1 MNKNLAYTY
10 GASNISLIGETIDQN
25 LRKTVEKYPNKEALI
40 SVHQDYRV
48 TYAEFYAQVTAVA
61 KGLIALGVKQGDRV
75 GIWSPNCY
83 EWTLLQ
89 YATAKI
95 GAIMVNINP
104 AYRTS
109 ELIYVINQSGIS
121 YIFAAPQ
128 FKSSNY
134 KKMIDDA
141 REFTE
146 TLRKEVYWGESWQH
160 FLVRGEKVTDEKL
173 LSFEERVQF
182 DDPVN
187 IQYTSGTTGNP
198 KGVTLSHHNI
208 LNNGYFIGIRMNYTE
223 KDRVCIPVPFYHC
236 FGMVIGNIACTT
248 HGATMVIPND
258 SFDAT
263 KTLEAVEKE
272 KCTSLYGV
280 PTMFISEL
288 YVLDKQPYDLSSLR
302 TGVMAGALC
311 PPEIMKRV
319 KEQMNM
325 HEITICYGMTETSP
339 VSTQTKIGAPFEKQ
353 IYSVGTIHDHL
364 EIKIINPETKAIV
377 KRGENGELCT
387 RGYSVMLKY
396 WNSPEATQQVI
407 DEQRWMHS
415 GDLAMMDEDGYIHIS
430 GRIKDLIIRGGE
442 NISPKEIEDFLYTYK
457 GVMDAQVIGVPSKK
471 YGEEVMAWIKPK
483 EGVTLTEEE
492 LHDFCKGRIAHY
504 KVPRYWKFVEE
515 FPMTISGKIRKVE
528 MREIS
533 ARELGLEDED

>member
-61 KGLIALGVKQGDRV
+61 KGLIVLGVKQGDRV

-396 WNSPEATQQVI
+396 WNSPQATEQVI

>member
-48 TYAEFYAQVTAVA
+48 TYAELYAQVTAVA

-160 FLVRGEKVTDEKL
+160 FLAHGEKVTDEKL
-173 LSFEERVQF
+173 LSFEEKVQF

-236 FGMVIGNIACTT
+236 FGMVIGNLACTV

-396 WNSPEATQQVI
+396 WNSPQATQQVI

>member
-40 SVHQDYRV
+40 SVHQNYRV

-61 KGLIALGVKQGDRV
+61 KGLIALGVKQGDRI

-160 FLVRGEKVTDEKL
+160 FLAHGEKVTDEKL
-173 LSFEERVQF
+173 LSFEEKVQF

-236 FGMVIGNIACTT
+236 FGMVIGNLACTV

-396 WNSPEATQQVI
+396 WNSPQATQQVI

-415 GDLAMMDEDGYIHIS
+415 GDLAMMDDDGYIHIS